1 MHGCT
6 AGLANCSG
14 QICPKRYGDT
24 KLTRRLCD
32 AGHPSSAAAAPP
44 PKRVALI
51 RHGEGQH
58 QPAPLERG
66 VLTWFSGV
74 MQKDARLTP
83 TGRRQAEHLRQQ
95 VKSSPSHPLR
105 EVEVV
110 ISSPLSRA
118 VETALI
124 VFGRRAATPE
134 SSASADAGG
143 RRSCSSSSSP
153 AQPRFCVSP
162 HCTECCIIP
171 SDCGRSPTELV
182 ASFPDLKGWE
192 GFDALEQE
200 WWPRAKGRTV
210 AQEWRPQDRVA
221 VLKDMLRE
229 RQEST
234 IAVVGHGGIFAILGG
249 RLLGNCDVL
258 WIDLHSDGGVSV
270 AGQGAAR
277 KSISTDAVGNASRKG
292 PDMQPSQHRSI
303 TAPAAAALG
312 DCPPLTPTSP
322 LGEEPYPPA
331 PP

>member
-1 MHGCT
+1 MNSCT
-6 AGLANCSG
+6 AGLSNCSG
-14 QICPKRYGDT
+14 QICAKRYGGDS

-32 AGHPSSAAAAPP
+32 SAAGPLSSAAAAP

-83 TGRRQAEHLRQQ
+83 TGRRQAEDLRQQ

-134 SSASADAGG
+134 SS

-171 SDCGRSPTELV
+171 SDCGRSPTELA
-182 ASFPDLKGWE
+182 ASFPDVKGWE

-258 WIDLHSDGGVSV
+258 WIDLHSDGRVLV
-270 AGQGAAR
+270 AEQGAAR
-277 KSISTDAVGNASRKG
+277 KSISADAVGNASRKG
-292 PDMQPSQHRSI
+292 PDMPPSLHRSV
-303 TAPAAAALG
+303 TAPAAAAPG
-312 DCPPLTPTSP
+312 DCPPSTPTSP
-322 LGEEPYPPA
+322 LGEDRREA
-331 PP
+331 L